1 VARSIKMI
9 EHPPSSPDLAPADFF
24 LFPKVK
30 KELARLMLMRK
41 IFKKKWKGA
50 VRTLSAADF
59 AEAIQQGFC
68 RCKKFITIGSSYVE
82 KT

>member
-1 VARSIKMI
+1 VARNVKMF
-9 EHPPSSPDLAPADFF
+9 EHLPYSPDLAPADFF

-30 KELARLMLMRK
+30 KELGGLTLMRET
-41 IFKKKWKGA
+41 FKKKWKGA

-59 AEAIQQGFC
+59 AKAFQQWFHL
-68 RCKKFITIGSSYVE
+68 CKKCIAINGSYVE